1 MDPKKVN
8 ITQLIADGHVFYV
21 PFYQRAYVWPEKL
34 WSRFL
39 KDMESI
45 SKMDEDYFIGSVIL
59 KKKEDKESKLFNN
72 WDVVDGQQRLTTLA
86 IFYKVISLKN
96 KSAHNPFDKR
106 FRLENGE
113 LNIRHSYNDKDA
125 YDKIASL
132 TEDKEVEGEEQSNL
146 IKAFNYFRNN
156 VDITKVNHLAIQKHL
171 WFIAIYLE
179 PYEKE
184 HRIFDTINS
193 ISLKLNTEELLK
205 NYLFTSDTLQDYL
218 SIWKPV
224 FEADDACLSYWKRE
238 TSVGRTGKKTLSD
251 RFFHILLQIIM
262 HDSRNHIQR
271 ELREE
276 FRKYDDDNKF
286 EYYQTIIEQGNW
298 NNKEF
303 AKEITDYAKLFKS
316 IYSGDI
322 IKESADSY
330 RTPLSRILLVVF
342 TLDVHTAIP
351 YILYILK
358 NVGDKV
364 TQDEIFSLLESYI
377 VRRVISGAS
386 SNNYSDLF
394 TENLIGQEIS
404 TYDDLCEYLGNK
416 EVHESLHMPYNSE
429 VAEGIRTNKRL
440 STEKAR
446 SILYLLESKL
456 REKSSSQTVLL
467 PYSQYTLEHLMPQ
480 SWETNWNIPDGLS
493 EIEQIEFKQKR
504 NTAIATLGNMAII
517 TLGLNAKASN
527 KAWKQKLSSGLKEKA
542 VDLLTLK
549 DVIHRNK
556 WEESDIEERANWLAE
571 MANEVWFN
579 NISAEE
585 AEAELIPNTEDVKRK
600 KKRSPNKILRIEFP
614 DGEVLQKEKAS
625 ETLIEFIRRIGCEN
639 VNKLNIKVDNN
650 NLVFE
655 PSPNVQSSEH
665 HKADDRWC
673 INTHSST
680 KAKVK
685 HIVTIAKALNI
696 DIKVSML

>member
-34 WSRFL
+34 WNRFI
-39 KDMESI
+39 KDMEYI

-59 KKKEDKESKLFNN
+59 KKKDDEKSSLFNN

-96 KSAHNPFDKR
+96 PFARNPFDKR
-106 FRLENGE
+106 FRLEDNE

-125 YDKIASL
+125 YSRIAAL
-132 TEDKEVEGEEQSNL
+132 TEDKDIEGEGNSNL
-146 IKAFNYFRNN
+146 IRAFNYFRNN
-156 VDITKVNHLAIQKHL
+156 VDIDKVNHLAIQKHL

-184 HRIFDTINS
+184 HKIFDTINS

-205 NYLFTSDTLQDYL
+205 NFLFTSDTLQEYL

-224 FEADDACLSYWKRE
+224 FEADDKCLNYWKTE
-238 TSVGRTGKKTLSD
+238 HSIGRTGKKTLSD

-262 HDSRNHIQR
+262 HDPRNQIQR

-276 FRKYDDDNKF
+276 FRKYDDDNNF
-286 EYYQTIIEQGNW
+286 EYYQIIIEYGNW
-298 NNKEF
+298 NCIEF
-303 AKEITDYAKLFKS
+303 AKEITNYAKLFRS
-316 IYSGDI
+316 IYSSEL
-322 IKESADSY
+322 IKESHESY
-330 RTPLSRILLVVF
+330 KTPLNRVLLVVF

-358 NVGDKV
+358 NVGDKDA
-364 TQDEIFSLLESYI
+364 QKQIFSLLESYI

-386 SNNYSDLF
+386 SSNYSDLF
-394 TENLIGQEIS
+394 TENLIGQEIC
-404 TYDDLCEYLGNK
+404 TYDDLCEYLGSK
-416 EVHESLHMPYNSE
+416 DASESLHMPYNSE
-429 VAEGIRTNKRL
+429 VTEGICTNKRL

-456 REKSSSQTVLL
+456 RESSSSQTILL
-467 PYSQYTLEHLMPQ
+467 PYSKYTLEHLMPQ
-480 SWETNWNIPDGLS
+480 SWETNWHIPEGLS
-493 EIEQIEFKQKR
+493 ELEQVEFKQKR
-504 NTAIATLGNMAII
+504 NRAIATLGNMAII
-517 TLGLNAKASN
+517 TQGLNGKASN
-527 KAWKQKLSSGLKEKA
+527 KAWKQKLSSGLKEMA
-542 VDLLTLK
+542 GDLLTMK
-549 DVIHRNK
+549 EVIHKNK
-556 WEESDIEERANWLAE
+556 WEEYDIEERAKWLAE
-571 MANEVWFN
+571 RANEVWFN

-585 AEAELIPNTEDVKRK
+585 AEGDTDTNIGNVRNK
-600 KKRSPNKILRIEFP
+600 KKRSPSKILRIEFS
-614 DGEVLQKEKAS
+614 DGEILQKEKAS
-625 ETLIEFIRRIGCEN
+625 ETLIAFIRRIGCEK
-639 VNKLNIKVDNN
+639 VNSLNIKVDNN

-655 PSPNVQSSEH
+655 ASSDALSSEH
-665 HKADDRWC
+665 HNIDGKWC

-685 HIVTIAKALNI
+685 HIVTIARSLNL